1 MCIEHYPQYPDAY
14 LAKGQN
20 LLLNEEF
27 DLALL
32 DFQQYIKLKEE
43 ESFTGQLGIGD
54 CLKALKKYR
63 QAIDAYSKAVSL
75 LPTQKAK
82 PNYR

>member
-1 MCIEHYPQYPDAY
+1 MCIESYPQYPDAY

-27 DLALL
+27 DLALQ
-32 DFQQYIKLKEE
+32 DFQQYIKLKNE

-54 CLKALKKYR
+54 CLKALKQYR
-63 QAIDAYSKAVSL
+63 QAIEAYSKAISL
-75 LPTQKAK
+75 LPSQKNKA
-82 PNYR
+82 NFR

>member
-1 MCIEHYPQYPDAY
+1 MCITNYPQYPDAY

-27 DLALL
+27 DLALK
-32 DFQQYIKLKEE
+32 DFQQFIKLKNG

-54 CLKALKKYR
+54 CLKALK
-63 QAIDAYSKAVSL
+63 
-75 LPTQKAK
+75 
-82 PNYR
+82 